1 MSAAERF
8 RHAKRAVLWKARS
21 ESAPSGPGGGAFW
34 ERKAAW
40 SANFAQRCI
49 MRNHARPRRSREQKA
64 SPPGAPGTPSNGLS
78 RSLLV
83 LDSVFGDIASVFE
96 AIEDEFELRMSTRGV
111 CFVRDEVLLR
121 NVGDIGRVVGFG
133 EHVVV
138 GLILARSDFRGNR
151 EPPFFRVIE
160 QGVDVEDH
168 APKRAKAMLHDFTD
182 PELRFSHVSPNC
194 IPVSM
199 YRSAQHLE
207 PKIADPKHVRVRVG
221 IQGGIR

>member
-1 MSAAERF
+1 MLIGQT
-8 RHAKRAVLWKARS
+8 V
-21 ESAPSGPGGGAFW
+21 
-34 ERKAAW
+34 
-40 SANFAQRCI
+40 N
-49 MRNHARPRRSREQKA
+49 
-64 SPPGAPGTPSNGLS
+64 NG
-78 RSLLV
+78 LLV
-83 LDSVFGDIASVFE
+83 LDSVFEDIASIFE
-96 AIEDEFELRMSTRGV
+96 AIEDEFELRMPTGGV
-111 CFVRDEVLLR
+111 GFVRDEILLR
-121 NVGDIGRVVGFG
+121 NVGDIGRVVSFS

-138 GLILARSDFRGNR
+138 GLILARSNFRGNR

-168 APKRAKAMLHDFTD
+168 ATKRAEAMLHDFTD
-182 PELRFSHVSPNC
+182 PKFRFSHNFPTC